1 VQELTRRRAEAQ
13 AALDVASGWA
23 AFQSGR
29 TRLAHMEDRLLGQ
42 AKKAF
47 DAVQFQ
53 YERGAASLLDVL
65 DAQRT
70 WIATRNE
77 YVQNLN
83 DYWSGLFGLES
94 AVGKEFTR

>member
-1 VQELTRRRAEAQ
+1 
-13 AALDVASGWA
+13 
-23 AFQSGR
+23 
-29 TRLAHMEDRLLGQ
+29 MEDRLLTQ
-42 AKKAF
+42 AKKAN
-47 DAVQFQ
+47 DAVSFQ

-83 DYWSGLFGLES
+83 DYWNGLFSLEQ
-94 AVGKEFTR
+94 AVGKEFK